1 MLCIDPARL
10 KLIEV
15 IGQGTFGIV
24 HMASWRGSLVAAK
37 VISLSPKDVGVVE
50 REVEILK

>member
-1 MLCIDPARL
+1 MSTDPSRL

-15 IGQGTFGIV
+15 VGQGSFGVV

-37 VISLSPKDVGVVE
+37 VLCMGPVDIKLVE
-50 REVEILK
+50 KEIEILK